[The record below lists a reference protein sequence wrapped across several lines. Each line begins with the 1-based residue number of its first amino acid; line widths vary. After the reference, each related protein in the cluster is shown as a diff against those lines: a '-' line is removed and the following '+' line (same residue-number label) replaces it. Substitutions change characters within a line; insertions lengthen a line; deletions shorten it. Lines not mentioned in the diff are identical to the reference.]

1 MMPVF
6 ELLIEILATLAFAA
20 SGLIAG
26 LRKRLDAVGVCMVS
40 GLTAFGGGTL
50 RDLLLDRRPLFWMEH
65 HYWLWVLLA
74 LSMLSI
80 AFVRSRHID
89 WTERAIQIPDALG
102 LALFSIL
109 GTRIA
114 AEADQPAIIAML
126 MGVISAIFGGVLR
139 DIVCNEIPRAFS
151 DHKPYAVFAFAGSAL
166 YLLLDAWSVGPLI
179 SFSVS
184 FAGVAALRL
193 MAIQFEWEIPAWRP
207 E

>member
-1 MMPVF
+1 MSSF
-6 ELLIEILATLAFAA
+6 ELIIEILATLAFAT

-50 RDLLLDRRPLFWMEH
+50 RDVLLDRRPFFWVEQ
-65 HYWLWVLLA
+65 HYWLWLLLA
-74 LSMLSI
+74 LSVMGI
-80 AFVRSRHID
+80 AFLRRRHVD

-114 AEADQPAIIAML
+114 TEADQPAIVAIL

-139 DIVCNEIPRAFS
+139 DIVCNDIPKAFS
-151 DHKPYAVFAFAGSAL
+151 DHKPYALFAFGGSAL
-166 YLLLDAWSVGPLI
+166 YLLLDTWAVDPIVG
-179 SFSVS
+179 FSMS
-184 FAGVAALRL
+184 FALVAVLRL
-193 MAIQFEWEIPAWRP
+193 LAIQFDWEIPAWRSD
-207 E
+207 

>member
-1 MMPVF
+1 LSTF
-6 ELLIEILATLAFAA
+6 ELIIEILATLAFAA

-26 LRKRLDAVGVCMVS
+26 LRKRLDAVGVCMVT

-50 RDLLLDRRPLFWMEH
+50 RDVLLDRRPFFWVEQ

-74 LSMLSI
+74 LSVAGI
-80 AFVRSRHID
+80 AFLRSRHID

-114 AEADQPAIIAML
+114 SEAEQPVIVAIL

-139 DIVCNEIPRAFS
+139 DIVCNDIPKAFS
-151 DHKPYAVFAFAGSAL
+151 DHKPYAVFAFAGSSL
-166 YLLLDAWSVGPLI
+166 YLLLDAWTVAPIASFAL
-179 SFSVS
+179 SFSVV
-184 FAGVAALRL
+184 AGLRL
-193 MAIQFEWEIPAWRP
+193 LAIQHDWEIPAWRP
-207 E
+207 